1 MADFIGADLRG
12 SRFER
17 VDLSGAQL
25 SNVDLSGARFRDVDL
40 SGAVIRGVE
49 LVGVDIYGEI
59 ENVTVN
65 GVDIGPLVNAELD
78 RRDPD
83 RAKMRPAGPAGFRE
97 AWDILERAG
106 GLWDRPPGHD
116 PLRLLSGDTRD
127 EVIVAVVMQQGD
139 TFPLGHSGDEQIR
152 EADRPDLPAVP

>member
-1 MADFIGADLRG
+1 MSATASPAILGRAGERAD
-12 SRFER
+12 S
-17 VDLSGAQL
+17 
-25 SNVDLSGARFRDVDL
+25 
-40 SGAVIRGVE
+40 
-49 LVGVDIYGEI
+49 
-59 ENVTVN
+59 
-65 GVDIGPLVNAELD
+65 GPLARPGRARRGRIVVSAELD

>member
-1 MADFIGADLRG
+1 VNARTAGRWPGPVVPGAGG
-12 SRFER
+12 S
-17 VDLSGAQL
+17 SAQRA
-25 SNVDLSGARFRDVDL
+25 S
-40 SGAVIRGVE
+40 VI
-49 LVGVDIYGEI
+49 
-59 ENVTVN
+59 
-65 GVDIGPLVNAELD
+65 IGPLVNAELD

-152 EADRPDLPAVP
+152 EADRPDLSAVP